1 MGGGNNSTKMTN
13 QQLAQMRQYL
23 APYQS
28 ALDLPALAKII
39 SSGGEGGGVLPFNT
53 AVSTAGNEASTAG
66 LNAQEAYQRMANQRQ
81 GAAVMSGPSNGT
93 MAAFEN
99 ENARNIAA
107 AENGAAMNQQG
118 LQNSNFHNTVNT
130 LAGIIS
136 GLFGGYTNI
145 TDSGINNAN
154 YNWLTGSG
162 GFLPGLMQAG
172 GAVGAGFASHSDRR
186 LKRNIEVVGKLG
198 PFRVYDYDIDDRR
211 ERGVIAQ
218 EVETRYPEVI
228 SHDDD
233 GYMMVDYKRLMDLVA
248 QNA

>member
-1 MGGGNNSTKMTN
+1 MGGSNNSTKMTN
-13 QQLAQMRQYL
+13 QQLAQMRKYL
-23 APYQS
+23 APYQN

-53 AVSTAGNEASTAG
+53 AVSMAKNEAATAG
-66 LNAQEAYQRMANQRQ
+66 LNEAEAAQRVSNQRM
-81 GAAVMSGPSNGT
+81 GASVASTLPGDP
-93 MAAFEN
+93 MAAFEDA
-99 ENARNIAA
+99 NARNIAA
-107 AENGAAMNQQG
+107 AGNATAMNQEG

-154 YNWLTGSG
+154 YNWLTGNS
-162 GFLPGLMQAG
+162 GFLPGLFQGA

-186 LKRNIEVVGKLG
+186 LKRNIEVIGKLG
-198 PFRVYDYDIDDRR
+198 PFRVYDYDIGDRR
-211 ERGVIAQ
+211 ERGVMAQ
-218 EVETRYPEVI
+218 EVKTRYPEVI
-228 SHDDD
+228 SHDDK
-233 GYMMVDYKRLMDLVA
+233 GFMMVNYKRLMDLVA